1 MRNALLPGLGGPM
14 GRHARPSGMWF
25 NPLPWAFLLATVTFL
40 VLFLRH
46 VPCVQTAP
54 NQELDVYSLL
64 CYSDIQTTFLGQ
76 GFGRGASPLG
86 AESMLF
92 SPLIAAAILV
102 TRKTA
107 TAVFDAPI
115 RRSATLGQQIEAS
128 TTFFGITAVGLFACF
143 LLLVASFVWLG
154 RRRPGRKSWD
164 ALLLAASPIVLA
176 SGLISWDLVPITIT
190 AVGLVQLARR
200 RTVEAGIVLGLA
212 ACAGT
217 MPIAVIL
224 AVFVAAGLR
233 GGWRKSMA
241 FLVPAVVT
249 FFAVHLPLLLED
261 FGRVYAF
268 YHQEINGET
277 GYGSAWY
284 VIELMT
290 GFKVRAAGSLGFAL
304 LILALAV
311 LIAYL
316 YVARKRPRVGSL
328 IAVVIVLTVILGPSF
343 TPQTSLWVLFAVL
356 LARPFRMELVALTIT
371 QVAHYVAIW
380 GWLGG
385 WLTTN
390 QNGPYVLYWL
400 AIICRVLVEAW
411 ILVEVMLDIA
421 NPYRDTLRSPDL
433 PDPIGGVLND
443 GEIVRQPPTPHHAAL
458 EDELAGY
465 ERPTAAP

>member
-1 MRNALLPGLGGPM
+1 M
-14 GRHARPSGMWF
+14 GRHARPHGMWF
-25 NPLPWAFLLATVTFL
+25 NPLPWAFLLATVLFL
-40 VLFLRH
+40 ALFLRH

-86 AESMLF
+86 SDAMLF
-92 SPLIAAAILV
+92 APLIAAAILV

-107 TAVFDAPI
+107 TALFDAPI
-115 RRSATLGQQIEAS
+115 RRSATLEQQVDAS
-128 TTFFGITAVGLFACF
+128 VTFFGITTIGLFTCF
-143 LLLVASFVWLG
+143 LILVACVVWLG

-164 ALLLAASPIVLA
+164 ALLVAASPIVLA
-176 SGLISWDLVPITIT
+176 VGLVSWDLVPVAMT
-190 AVGLVQLARR
+190 AVGLVQFARG
-200 RTVEAGIVLGLA
+200 RTVEAGIMLGLA

-233 GGWRKSMA
+233 GGWRRSLA

-249 FFAVHLPLLLED
+249 FFGVHLPLLLED
-261 FGRVYAF
+261 FGRVYAH

-284 VIELMT
+284 VVQLMT

-304 LILALAV
+304 LLLGLGV
-311 LIAYL
+311 FIAYL
-316 YVARKRPRVGSL
+316 YVSGRRPRVGSMVA
-328 IAVVIVLTVILGPSF
+328 AVVLATVLLGPAF
-343 TPQTSLWVLFAVL
+343 TPQTSLWVLLAVV
-356 LARPFRMELVALTIT
+356 LARPFAAELIALSITHVAY
-371 QVAHYVAIW
+371 YVAIW

-411 ILVEVMLDIA
+411 ILAEVVLDIA
-421 NPYRDTLRSPDL
+421 RPHRDSLRSPDL

-443 GEIVRQPPTPHHAAL
+443 GELVAPPPVPQRAL
-458 EDELAGY
+458 LPAQGAWEEELIGY
-465 ERPTAAP
+465 ERPTPAS